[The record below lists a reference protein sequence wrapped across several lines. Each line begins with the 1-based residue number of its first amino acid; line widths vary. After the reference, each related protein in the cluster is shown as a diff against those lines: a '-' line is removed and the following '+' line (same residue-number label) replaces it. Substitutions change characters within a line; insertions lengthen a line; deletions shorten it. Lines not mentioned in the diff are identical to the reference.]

1 MSENTNTTEIV
12 KTTKN
17 IGDDFNLDKH
27 LIALLMKNS
36 FYAGISR
43 RIHKIRTTNMPTA
56 GVTWNRE
63 LDSICL
69 YYNPN
74 FLASLT
80 NKQVQNILIHEMF
93 HLIFGHLTNRRKK
106 PHRIWNFACDAAINS
121 IIFTNDKCDVNE
133 QDNDK
138 LPLPGFCIVPGR
150 KYPKDITESDKKEHK
165 DVKTL
170 GDVLENMKPMLA
182 SEDYFNQL
190 MKEAPPQSGCGGKCK
205 SCGGTGKKPKGNSS
219 GEPGDGQEN
228 GESGSESC
236 PDCGGTGYDC
246 EPRELDDHEGWDDL
260 TEEEREYVQNRVRN
274 IVERAVKDADS
285 SNSWGNIPADLQ
297 SEIRRSVSN
306 VVPWRSVIRQFI
318 GTLLPGGR
326 TSSIKK
332 INKRYAYIHPGTKKT
347 RNPLILVAIDQS
359 GSVDDDMLATF
370 FGELTSFAKNI
381 DFDVCAFDCEANAK
395 DIYRWRRGAVPP
407 KTRQKHGGTSFQA
420 PTDVVNSP
428 ALRGKYDG
436 LLIVTDGECCAPTS
450 SRVKRGWVLAAGHH
464 LNFESNELQVFVDKS
479 KPMKGVWR

>member
-1 MSENTNTTEIV
+1 MSEN
-12 KTTKN
+12 KTTVEITQAKN
-17 IGDDFNLDKH
+17 GDDFNLDQH

-36 FYAGISR
+36 FYAALSR
-43 RIHKIRTTNMPTA
+43 RIHKIRTTRMPTA

-80 NKQVQNILIHEMF
+80 NKQVQNVLIHEMF

-106 PHRIWNFACDAAINS
+106 PHNIWNYACDAAINS
-121 IIFTNDKCDVNE
+121 IIFANDKCDVNE
-133 QDNDK
+133 QDNNK
-138 LPLPGFCIVPGR
+138 LPLPAFCIVPGR
-150 KYPKDITESDKKEHK
+150 KYPKEVMESDKKENK

-170 GDVLENMKPMLA
+170 GDVLETLPMMSA
-182 SEDYFNQL
+182 SEDYYNRL
-190 MKEAPPQSGCGGKCK
+190 MKEMPPQQSGGKCK
-205 SCGGTGKKPKGNSS
+205 SCGGTGKKQKSDSGSDSS
-219 GEPGDGQEN
+219 DSVQHDQN
-228 GESGSESC
+228 ESGDEPC
-236 PDCGGTGYDC
+236 PDCHETGC
-246 EPRELDDHEGWDDL
+246 NGEPRELDDHEGWDM

-274 IVERAVKDADS
+274 MVERAVKDADS

-297 SEIRRSVSN
+297 SEIRRSVSS
-306 VVPWRSVIRQFI
+306 VVPWRSVLRQFL

-332 INKRYAYIHPGTKKT
+332 INKRYAYIHPGVKKT

-370 FGELTSFAKNI
+370 FSELTSMAKNT
-381 DFDVCAFDCEANAK
+381 DFDLIEFDCSADPK
-395 DIYRWRRGAVPP
+395 DIHRWRRNGPPP
-407 KTRQKHGGTSFQA
+407 KARKKCGGTDFQV
-420 PTDVVNSP
+420 PTDIVNSP

-436 LLIVTDGECCAPTS
+436 LLIVTDGECCAPRA
-450 SRVKRGWVLAAGHH
+450 SRVKRGWVLASNHH
-464 LNFESNELQVFVDKS
+464 LNFDSNELQVFVDKA